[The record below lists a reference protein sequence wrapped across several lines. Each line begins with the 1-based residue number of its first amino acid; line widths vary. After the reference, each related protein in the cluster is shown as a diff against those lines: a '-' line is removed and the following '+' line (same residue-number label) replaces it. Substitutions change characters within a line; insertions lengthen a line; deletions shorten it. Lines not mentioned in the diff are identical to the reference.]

1 MAALVWSPDASQI
14 ASGSARWF
22 PESPVTF
29 DVWQIDDGAHVQRF
43 DEVEWEEIIGWHNG
57 IPRVV
62 SREVGAPN
70 ATSLVLAVS
79 ADGTRIAQWRR
90 ETDDEYTQWFE
101 ILDADGNLIWSLRNF
116 MQAWHASADF
126 SLDGHYLAVSSASDD
141 VAILDAQTGEIIA
154 QLPLIPS
161 NAVAFSPD
169 GTQLAV
175 AEGYAIQIYT
185 VEALMG
191 T

>member
-1 MAALVWSPDASQI
+1 
-14 ASGSARWF
+14 
-22 PESPVTF
+22 
-29 DVWQIDDGAHVQRF
+29 
-43 DEVEWEEIIGWHNG
+43 VEWEEIIGWHNG

-62 SREVGAPN
+62 SREISAPN
-70 ATSLVLAVS
+70 FDPLVLAVS

-90 ETDDEYTQWFE
+90 ETDAITQWFE
-101 ILDADGNLIWSLRNF
+101 LLDTAGNPIWSLQNF
-116 MQAWHASADF
+116 IQPSHASASF
-126 SLDGHYLAVSSASDD
+126 SPDGHHLAVSSSSDD

-154 QLPLIPS
+154 QLPLIRS

-185 VEALMG
+185 VEALLG